1 VGSGSS
7 FACSIRLNTTLTP
20 EQRALYQNEDVI
32 RDLLDSAKNI
42 AIVGLSTDSQKAS
55 YFVGSYL
62 AHEGY
67 NVIPVNPRATEIL
80 GRKAYPDLLS
90 IPDKVDVVDIFRP
103 VEEIPRITDQ
113 AIQIKAR
120 GLWLQLRLIDI
131 ESAERARAAGLAVVV
146 DRCVKMEHGRYRGGL
161 HWAGMNTEIISA
173 RRAGAS

>member
-1 VGSGSS
+1 MGSGSS

-62 AHEGY
+62 AREGY